1 MNKSIISDKQGGSF
15 LQHTCCFKRSIFMF
29 QMLRAKL
36 AERLEQ
42 RENSMLEK
50 QEGEMKD
57 MIRQAANK
65 SSAKI
70 RRMLLMHKQMVEME
84 KFKLVAL
91 NFEYLLD

>member
-1 MNKSIISDKQGGSF
+1 
-15 LQHTCCFKRSIFMF
+15 MF